1 MLDIAVS
8 YNRYKFLG
16 YEFLTWLWFI
26 MENQQ
31 DILKESDKELVSLDI
46 GNRIVLENNKNDTTE
61 SVTIKG
67 DKAGLEEGILSLQ
80 KGAVVTELNLVYKAG
95 NNEWRFNIK
104 GESLNI
110 SSLKT
115 PETGPVETKE
125 DVEAALLEKVYL
137 YERIFVLINNLY
149 KHFISLRVTGRW
161 EKDVV
166 PSIRKWI
173 AS

>member
-1 MLDIAVS
+1 MLDVSVS
-8 YNRYKFLG
+8 YDRYKFLG

-26 MENQQ
+26 MENRQ
-31 DILKESDKELVSLDI
+31 DILKKSDNELVSLDI
-46 GNRIVLENNKNDTTE
+46 GNCVVLENNKNDTNE
-61 SVTIKG
+61 SITIKG

-115 PETGPVETKE
+115 PETGPVETKDDIE
-125 DVEAALLEKVYL
+125 GILLEKVFL
-137 YERIFVLINNLY
+137 YEKIFVLMNNLY

-166 PSIRKWI
+166 PGIRKWV
-173 AS
+173 AA